1 MRDERPETGA
11 MKFGED
17 WTGVFLRGDDAIPYA
32 LALRHLLELHPTVAD
47 DDTNPVLATMVL
59 KGLVDVLES
68 CDERHQALDRQ
79 MLKKFDECLAAP
91 K

>member
-1 MRDERPETGA
+1 

-32 LALRHLLELHPTVAD
+32 LALRHLLEVHPPSEND
-47 DDTNPVLATMVL
+47 ETNPVLAKMVL

-68 CDERHQALDRQ
+68 AEEGKNVSERQN
-79 MLKKFDECLAAP
+79 LKPYDECLTSP